1 MTAANTEHLYLT
13 QKIKYKLVW
22 KVLLNHS
29 YRSENFLIRNVTF
42 KEWLLST
49 IYFSSFRLYL
59 FFSIYTLRI
68 ELPCTHKFKKVRYS
82 LSVHAN
88 PGITQICTCVENN
101 KYIAC
106 ILCLKNKLLLKC
118 LSYSLAAIIFCRL

>member
-22 KVLLNHS
+22 KVFLNLSHWS
-29 YRSENFLIRNVTF
+29 GKFLIRNVTF

-68 ELPCTHKFKKVRYS
+68 ELPCTHKFKKVDYS

-88 PGITQICTCVENN
+88 PGITQICTCLEKLQIHNML
-101 KYIAC
+101 
-106 ILCLKNKLLLKC
+106 LCLK
-118 LSYSLAAIIFCRL
+118 R

>member
-22 KVLLNHS
+22 KVFLNHS

-68 ELPCTHKFKKVRYS
+68 ELPCTHKFKKIDYS

-88 PGITQICTCVENN
+88 PGITQICTCSEKLQIHNML
-101 KYIAC
+101 
-106 ILCLKNKLLLKC
+106 LCLK
-118 LSYSLAAIIFCRL
+118 R